1 MMIVAMDTDQ
11 HPENH
16 HPYESLTPDTVLDAV
31 ESLDYLSDARILA
44 LNSYE
49 NRVYQVGI
57 EEQPPLIAKFYRPDR
72 WNAEQ
77 ILEEHRF
84 SQALADADIP
94 VVPPLRDEQG
104 KTLHSYG
111 GFDFALFP
119 RRGGH
124 APELDNLDNLY
135 ILGRT
140 LGRIHLVGQAQ
151 SFQHR
156 PALDILSFGHHSRRF
171 LIEGGWL
178 PEDQRYEYQRVTA
191 ELLELI
197 EEAFGRVD
205 SLVSIRL
212 HGDCHPG
219 NILWRDDTP
228 HFVDFDDCRSGP
240 AVQDLWMMISGDRN
254 QQSLQINE
262 LVEGYEEFLPF
273 NRAELQLIE
282 PLRALR
288 IMHYAAWLA
297 RRWQDPAF
305 PTHFP
310 WFNSHAYWL
319 GHVMEL
325 RELVDAIQ
333 RPPLQV
339 GAF

>member
-1 MMIVAMDTDQ
+1 MHIDST
-11 HPENH
+11 P
-16 HPYESLTPDTVLDAV
+16 HPYESLTPDSVLDAV
-31 ESLDYLSDARILA
+31 ESMDYLSDARILT

-57 EEQPPLIAKFYRPDR
+57 EEQTPLIAKFYRPDR
-72 WNAEQ
+72 WSSEQ
-77 ILEEHRF
+77 ILEEHSF
-84 SQALADADIP
+84 TQSLLDADIP
-94 VVPPLRDEQG
+94 VVPPLQLQNS
-104 KTLHSYG
+104 TLHHHG
-111 GFDFALFP
+111 NFDFALFP

-140 LGRIHLVGQAQ
+140 LGRIHLVGQTQ
-151 SFQHR
+151 DFQHR
-156 PALDILSFGHHSRRF
+156 PSLDSLSFGHQSRQY
-171 LIEGGWL
+171 LIENQWL
-178 PEDQRYEYQRVTA
+178 PEDQRYEYQRLTA
-191 ELLELI
+191 EILEL
-197 EEAFGRVD
+197 VD
-205 SLVSIRL
+205 ASFEQVNGLKQIRL

-219 NILWRDDTP
+219 NILWRDDTA
-228 HFVDFDDCRSGP
+228 HFVDFDDCRMGP
-240 AVQDLWMMISGDRN
+240 AIQDLWMMISGDRT
-254 QQSLQINE
+254 QQSIQMNE

-310 WFNSHAYWL
+310 WFNTASYWME
-319 GHVMEL
+319 HMMEL
-325 RELVDAIQ
+325 QELKQSIQ
-333 RPPLQV
+333 RPALQV